1 MFTVLPC
8 SELQCSL
15 QSRQQAF
22 RAKCPKIHIVLW
34 YIEVLGLFS
43 MSKYCR
49 NHHMHKLQ
57 SLFGIVQYKAWN
69 ILVIFQ
75 AFAFTLR
82 LKCIKGR
89 SLTMMTKFC
98 PLLTTY
104 HSGISSPIFKF
115 GGCWDHLVSG
125 WFPLCYLPLV
135 DISEGISFLLYT
147 ANVLSVE
154 STDEAVILTDKNL

>member
-1 MFTVLPC
+1 MFPALLC
-8 SELQCSL
+8 SECSL
-15 QSRQQAF
+15 AKQTRQQAL
-22 RAKCPKIHIVLW
+22 RAYCPKIHIVCTLM

-49 NHHMHKLQ
+49 NHMHKLQ
-57 SLFGIVQYKAWN
+57 SLFIPVQYKAWN

-82 LKCIKGR
+82 LKCIRGR

-104 HSGISSPIFKF
+104 VPTPCWHWQGNFVCVIGENLYIIDISSTT
-115 GGCWDHLVSG
+115 
-125 WFPLCYLPLV
+125 YLPC
-135 DISEGISFLLYT
+135 
-147 ANVLSVE
+147 
-154 STDEAVILTDKNL
+154 